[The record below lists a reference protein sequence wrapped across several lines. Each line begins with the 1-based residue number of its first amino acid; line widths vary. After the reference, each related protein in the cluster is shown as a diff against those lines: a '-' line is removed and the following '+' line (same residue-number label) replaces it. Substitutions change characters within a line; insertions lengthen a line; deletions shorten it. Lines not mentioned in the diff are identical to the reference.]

1 LRTKQN
7 SREPTEPEQEKELHT
22 DPRCPPFLAQKQAT
36 PTPRNFFNSMMPLS
50 QYPIPRFPAVV
61 LRYSSLLLLILLA
74 TTTERAVGF
83 QLTSSTGAFATETRN
98 TFAPQT
104 TIKGMKSN
112 WMSNGNPL
120 LHQRMEKTLRF
131 PKSSSTRL
139 FVSPLRTTTAAAGSV
154 IASMLITA
162 DPAVEAHVLSD
173 VAHVGL
179 DLAVFMGQGVLALRL
194 AAVLGRLCAMGAD
207 YLPDHTIIPEELVFQ
222 LAMLAFSCWGL
233 LRAAILPSAAAVA
246 WNITIRDGK
255 AFHSLFQPTGL
266 TWNTYKAMTAVGA
279 VDWVTLNCT
288 EQVVENDAPG
298 GDRHVYW
305 LYDGQMELQSC
316 GNNNNIRPSSSSSSK
331 ARRQHELPPKLVISR
346 SKRDSATNAP
356 AALLAEHR
364 LLESSSSGSATTTAT
379 SSKTIPNSTIA
390 AHVTSET
397 ATFLRLNVS
406 RLRRFITDHDP
417 AAAEAMRVLV
427 VQGLDAKLEAHWSR
441 LAQI

>member
-1 LRTKQN
+1 ML
-7 SREPTEPEQEKELHT
+7 
-22 DPRCPPFLAQKQAT
+22 
-36 PTPRNFFNSMMPLS
+36 PLS
-50 QYPIPRFPAVV
+50 QYPIPRFPSVV
-61 LRYSSLLLLILLA
+61 LRYSSLLLVLLILA
-74 TTTERAVGF
+74 TTTQRAVGF
-83 QLTSSTGAFATETRN
+83 QLTSSSTGAFATETRN

-120 LHQRMEKTLRF
+120 LHQRTKKTLPF

-279 VDWVTLNCT
+279 VDWVTLNRT

-316 GNNNNIRPSSSSSSK
+316 NIRPSSSSSSK
-331 ARRQHELPPKLVISR
+331 ARRQHELPPTLVISR

-364 LLESSSSGSATTTAT
+364 LLESSSSGTATTTAAT
-379 SSKTIPNSTIA
+379 SAKTTPNSTIA